1 MGKLKILLPHN
12 FTDYDHRALDF
23 VIRTFAHL
31 EDVEITLF
39 NAYTPMPE
47 IASHVHE
54 AQIMDKLKTNLN
66 QLAHRIKEQKDA
78 LNGVKNKLLQNG
90 FSDDQVHCI
99 FKPRKMDTAGEIIA
113 LNAKDHFDMVVI
125 NHRPGKVTRFFTGS
139 VYQKVLKALQNTTVC
154 IVT

>member
-1 MGKLKILLPHN
+1 MGKIKILLPHN

-66 QLAHRIKEQKDA
+66 QLAHRIKEQEDA

-90 FSDDQVHCI
+90 FSDDQVNCI
-99 FKPRKMDTAGEIIA
+99 FKARKVDTAGEIIA
-113 LNAKDHFDMVVI
+113 LTLKEHFDMVII
-125 NHRPGKVTRFFTGS
+125 NHRPGKATRFFTGS
-139 VYQKVLKALQNTTVC
+139 VYQKILKALKDTTVC
-154 IVT
+154 IAT

>member
-31 EDVEITLF
+31 KEVELTLF
-39 NAYTPMPE
+39 NAHTPLPE

-54 AQIMDKLKTNLN
+54 AQIMDKLKANLN
-66 QLAHRIKEQKDA
+66 QLAHRINEQGDA
-78 LNGVKNKLLQNG
+78 LKNIKNKLLQNG
-90 FSDDQVHCI
+90 FSDDQVKCI
-99 FKPRKMDTAGEIIA
+99 FKPRKTDTAGEILA
-113 LNAKDHFDMVVI
+113 LVSAEHFDIVVI

-139 VYQKVLKALQNTTVC
+139 VYQKIVNSLKNVTVC
-154 IVT
+154 VVT